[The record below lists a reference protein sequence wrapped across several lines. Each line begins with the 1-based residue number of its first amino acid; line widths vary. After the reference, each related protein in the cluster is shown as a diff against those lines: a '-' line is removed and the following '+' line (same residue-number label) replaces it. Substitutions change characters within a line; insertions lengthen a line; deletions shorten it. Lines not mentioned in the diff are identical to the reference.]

1 MIGRMLLYVVSC
13 VFTDPAVADAWVA
26 WLRDGHLA
34 AVCAAGAIDAQVYR
48 IDGDDV
54 RFDVHYRF
62 ASRADFDR
70 YEADAAPRL
79 RAEGLSRFPP
89 GLGLA
94 YTRHVGEP
102 VAAWP

>member
-1 MIGRMLLYVVSC
+1 MIGRMILYVVSC
-13 VFTDPAVADAWVA
+13 VFTDRAVADAWVA
-26 WLRDGHLA
+26 WLRDDHLA
-34 AVCAAGAIDAQVYR
+34 AVCAAGAAAARVYR
-48 IDGDDV
+48 VAGDDL

-70 YEADAAPRL
+70 YEAEAAPSL

-89 GLGLA
+89 GPGLA
-94 YTRHVGEP
+94 CTRHVGEP